1 MQIESQSLSESCE
14 SCREQPPTH
23 LKMQPHDDQEGASI
37 QIIYAV
43 IIKHQTSRARH
54 RPGRPQT
61 NNDSQMSL
69 GNGNVASQID
79 THTLRHVHTH
89 RYIHTWIYWLDR
101 TPCGA
106 AEEGAGGASV
116 DHNDSPGL
124 KLVKGGQGRAR
135 APNAVRGAT
144 RRRRQH
150 TALCNHLDRQHIS
163 SDRAGSM
170 SGQGEGSEGSS
181 RLRFRFEIDSAIRN
195 CKLNSCCCS
204 AMGAC

>member
-89 RYIHTWIYWLDR
+89 RYIREFT
-101 TPCGA
+101 
-106 AEEGAGGASV
+106 
-116 DHNDSPGL
+116 DSIGRHVVQL
-124 KLVKGGQGRAR
+124 KKELVAHQS
-135 APNAVRGAT
+135 T
-144 RRRRQH
+144 TM
-150 TALCNHLDRQHIS
+150 TAQ
-163 SDRAGSM
+163 A
-170 SGQGEGSEGSS
+170 
-181 RLRFRFEIDSAIRN
+181 
-195 CKLNSCCCS
+195 
-204 AMGAC
+204 